1 MRPKQEWRV
10 GRAVK
15 FRTSAAAV
23 MLASGWLAASQPASG
38 PATSTAPA
46 TGPATATAPAERL
59 VEWHRQYDG
68 AVREARSRK
77 VPLLVVYFDPD
88 APAWEALQ
96 QRTLQDIQ
104 TRRFLARFA
113 AVRLDA
119 TAGEG
124 KKRFQA
130 TGAKETPLT
139 QVLSPEGD
147 LLDSIPGAII
157 PAEEFRERLA
167 CSLAYWKAVSAKP
180 FDVAAQ
186 WQAVQARL
194 KLSTRG
200 QAAAAIDRLMK
211 LPAGRLP
218 QGVGPAHLHLAK
230 GKALLSAAAKK
241 AETHLRK
248 ARELA
253 PKDPS
258 AAGEALIA
266 MIELALQA
274 SEYQKA
280 HQYCAEYIKDFP
292 SGPDIGSAYYYKA
305 LVEMTGLDDRAEA
318 VNTLKQYLGKY
329 GDDAGAVRA
338 RKLLQSLEKM
348 RRK

>member
-1 MRPKQEWRV
+1 MPGGVGYNVPAMRPKQEWRV

-23 MLASGWLAASQPASG
+23 MLASGWLAASQPAG
-38 PATSTAPA
+38 GAATSTAPA

-59 VEWHRQYDG
+59 VEWHRQY
-68 AVREARSRK
+68 AAAAREARSRK
-77 VPLLVVYFDPD
+77 VPLLVVYFDAE

-157 PAEEFRERLA
+157 PAEEFRN
-167 CSLAYWKAVSAKP
+167 
-180 FDVAAQ
+180 
-186 WQAVQARL
+186 
-194 KLSTRG
+194 
-200 QAAAAIDRLMK
+200 
-211 LPAGRLP
+211 GR
-218 QGVGPAHLHLAK
+218 
-230 GKALLSAAAKK
+230 
-241 AETHLRK
+241 
-248 ARELA
+248 
-253 PKDPS
+253 
-258 AAGEALIA
+258 
-266 MIELALQA
+266 
-274 SEYQKA
+274 
-280 HQYCAEYIKDFP
+280 
-292 SGPDIGSAYYYKA
+292 
-305 LVEMTGLDDRAEA
+305 
-318 VNTLKQYLGKY
+318 
-329 GDDAGAVRA
+329 
-338 RKLLQSLEKM
+338 
-348 RRK
+348 